1 MDLGLHDR
9 VFIITGGS
17 RGLGFA
23 TAQSLIS
30 EGARVVLVGRHE
42 DSLAKAAA
50 TLGTNA
56 ASLSGD
62 TRDTQ
67 LPHEAMALAV
77 SAFGR
82 VDGALISGGGPP
94 AGTAM
99 RITDDQW
106 RDAFDSVFLGGL
118 RMARSLL
125 ESNTPVSI
133 AWVLSS
139 SAVEII
145 TGLGASNGLRPGL
158 AMLIKDL
165 ADEVAPLGS
174 RVNGLLPGRI
184 ATDRITELDAALGAE
199 ARDRIRTAIPQG
211 RYGDPREFGQV
222 AAFVLSPAASYVT
235 GTLIR
240 VDGGLTRHP

>member
-23 TAQSLIS
+23 TAQSLIA

-50 TLGTNA
+50 KLGTNA
-56 ASLSGD
+56 AALSGD
-62 TRDTQ
+62 TRDAQ

-77 SAFGR
+77 SSFGR
-82 VDGALISGGGPP
+82 IDGALISGGGPP

-118 RMARSLL
+118 RMARALL

>member
-1 MDLGLHDR
+1 
-9 VFIITGGS
+9 
-17 RGLGFA
+17 
-23 TAQSLIS
+23 
-30 EGARVVLVGRHE
+30 
-42 DSLAKAAA
+42 
-50 TLGTNA
+50 
-56 ASLSGD
+56 
-62 TRDTQ
+62 
-67 LPHEAMALAV
+67 
-77 SAFGR
+77 
-82 VDGALISGGGPP
+82 
-94 AGTAM
+94 M

-118 RMARSLL
+118 RMARTLL

>member
-23 TAQSLIS
+23 TAQSLIA

-56 ASLSGD
+56 VALSGD
-62 TRDTQ
+62 TRDAQ

-77 SAFGR
+77 SSFGR
-82 VDGALISGGGPP
+82 IDGALISGGGPP

-118 RMARSLL
+118 RMARTLL

-165 ADEVAPLGS
+165 SDEVAPLGS

-184 ATDRITELDAALGAE
+184 ATDRITELDAALGAD
-199 ARDRIRTAIPQG
+199 ARDRIRTAIPLG

>member
-23 TAQSLIS
+23 TAQSLIA

-56 ASLSGD
+56 VALSGD
-62 TRDTQ
+62 TRDAQ

-77 SAFGR
+77 SSFGR
-82 VDGALISGGGPP
+82 IDGALISGGGPP

-118 RMARSLL
+118 RMARALL

-165 ADEVAPLGS
+165 SDEVAPLGS

-184 ATDRITELDAALGAE
+184 ATDRITELDAALGAD
-199 ARDRIRTAIPQG
+199 ARDRIRTAIPLG

>member
-1 MDLGLHDR
+1 MDLGLRDR
-9 VFIITGGS
+9 VYIITGGS

-23 TAQSLIS
+23 TAKSLVAD
-30 EGARVVLVGRHE
+30 GARVLLVGRDQ
-42 DSLAKAAA
+42 DSLEVAAA
-50 TLGTNA
+50 SLGTNTA
-56 ASLSGD
+56 VLSGD
-62 TRDTQ
+62 TRDSQ
-67 LPHEAMALAV
+67 LPHEALALAV
-77 SAFGR
+77 STFGR

-94 AGTAM
+94 AGMAM
-99 RITDDQW
+99 SVTDAQW

-118 RMARSLL
+118 RMARALL
-125 ESNTPVSI
+125 ESSPPVSI
-133 AWVLSS
+133 AWVLST

-199 ARDRIRTAIPQG
+199 ARDRVRTAIPMG
-211 RYGDPREFGQV
+211 RYGEPHEFGQV
-222 AAFVLSPAASYVT
+222 AAFVLSPAASYIT
-235 GTLIR
+235 GTLLRI
-240 VDGGLTRHP
+240 DGGLTRHP